1 MDATEA
7 RRRHRQL
14 ADELHR
20 HSHLYHVL
28 DRPEISDAEY
38 DRMFRELLALEKE
51 WPELATP
58 DSPSRRVGAPP
69 LASFRQVR
77 HAEPMLSL
85 ENALDEEEFIEF
97 DARVRRALGSD
108 EPVTYLCEMKLDGVA
123 VELTYQDGVLAVG
136 STRGDG
142 TVGEEITDN
151 LRTIGS
157 VPLRLNRPCPELVDV
172 RGEVYIELEDFRR
185 FNRRREEEGEA
196 AFANPR
202 NAAAGSLRQL
212 DPRQTAKRPLRI
224 FCYGVGRLV
233 GEEIASQQQLLERFR
248 QWGLRTN
255 VAGTRLARGADEVIA
270 CYRELL
276 EQREQLPFEID
287 GMVVKVN
294 DRALQRQLGAK
305 SRTPRWAIAMKF
317 PPRQATTT
325 VEEIRVQVGRTGAL
339 TPVAVLKPVEVS
351 GVTVSRAS
359 LHNWDEIA
367 RLDIRVGD
375 TVVVERAGDVIPDV
389 VKVLTDR
396 RTGSERL
403 VDPPDSCPA
412 CGSPVARLQDEVVPR
427 CQGLA
432 CPARLKEAIR
442 HFASRQAMD
451 IDGLGE
457 RTIDQLLNKGLVAS
471 VADLYRLT
479 RDDLLPLERMGEK
492 SADKLLR
499 AIDISRKRPLD
510 RFLFALGIRHVG
522 SHLARL
528 LARHFPTLEAL
539 AAAAE
544 ETLLAIHEIG
554 PRVTESLRAF
564 FASPRN
570 REILEQLRQLGVE
583 PQPVEEVAADAG
595 PLAGKIYV
603 FTGSLEKLKRREAQQ
618 MVERLGGK
626 AAGSVSRRTDTVVA
640 GQDAGSKLEKALQLG
655 IEIISEAEFLQRIEE
670 LE

>member
-1 MDATEA
+1 MDVKQA
-7 RRRHRQL
+7 RERHRQL
-14 ADELHR
+14 AVQLH
-20 HSHLYHVL
+20 HHNHLYHVL

-38 DRMFRELLALEKE
+38 DALFRELLALEE
-51 WPELATP
+51 RFPELVTP

-69 LASFRQVR
+69 LETFRQVR

-85 ENALDEEEFIEF
+85 ENALDEEEFVEF

-123 VELTYQDGVLAVG
+123 VELTYQDGVLVTG

-157 VPLRLNRPCPELVDV
+157 IPLRLNRPCPELVDV

-185 FNRRREEEGEA
+185 FNRRREEEGEST
-196 AFANPR
+196 FANPR

-212 DPRQTAKRPLRI
+212 DPRQTARRPLRI
-224 FCYGVGRLV
+224 FCHGVGRLI

-248 QWGLRTN
+248 RWGLRTN
-255 VAGTRLARGADEVIA
+255 VAGTRLARGVDEVIA
-270 CYRELL
+270 CYRDLL
-276 EQREQLPFEID
+276 AKREQLPFEID

-305 SRTPRWAIAMKF
+305 SRSPRWAIAMKF

-325 VEEIRVQVGRTGAL
+325 VEDVRIQVGRTGAL
-339 TPVAVLKPVEVS
+339 TPVAILRPVEVS

-367 RLDIRVGD
+367 RLDLRIGD

-389 VKVLTDR
+389 VRVRTEN
-396 RTGSERL
+396 RTGGERTIE
-403 VDPPDSCPA
+403 PPVSCPA
-412 CGSPVARLQDEVVPR
+412 CGAPVARLPDEVVPR
-427 CQGLA
+427 CQDLA

-442 HFASRQAMD
+442 HFASRAAMD
-451 IDGLGE
+451 IEGLGE
-457 RTIDQLLNKGLVAS
+457 RTVDQLLAGGLVTS

-479 RDDLLPLERMGEK
+479 IDDLLPLERMGEK
-492 SADKLLR
+492 SAGKLLR
-499 AIDISRKRPLD
+499 AIDASRKRPFD

-522 SHLARL
+522 SHLARV
-528 LARHFPTLEAL
+528 LARHFSSLDEL
-539 AAAAE
+539 AAADE

-554 PRVTESLRAF
+554 PRVSESLRAF

-570 REILEQLRQLGVE
+570 REILAQLRQLGVE
-583 PQPVEEVAADAG
+583 PQPLTAQAAGSA
-595 PLAGKIYV
+595 PLAGKTYV
-603 FTGSLEKLKRREAQQ
+603 FTGSLEKLKRREARQL
-618 MVERLGGK
+618 VERLGGR
-626 AAGSVSRRTDTVVA
+626 AAGSVSRNTDTVVA
-640 GQDAGSKLEKALQLG
+640 GRDAGSKLEKARQLG
-655 IEIISEAEFLQRIEE
+655 IEIISEEEFLQRIEE
-670 LE
+670 LA